1 MSIGQRPPTEQDLE
15 AAARRLGEM
24 LRDHGWRL
32 ATAES
37 STGGLIGHAIT
48 MVPGSSVYYVG
59 GVISYSDWA
68 KHVQLGVPRELMAEH
83 GAVSAP
89 VAAAMA
95 EGVRD
100 RFGVELGSAVTGIAG
115 PEGATPGKPIGL
127 HYVAAVRRGHPPD
140 VEERVLTHDREG
152 NKFAAAL
159 LALELAL
166 REARAAD
173 GGG

>member
-1 MSIGQRPPTEQDLE
+1 MSISQRPPTEQDLE
-15 AAARRLGEM
+15 AAARRLGEA
-24 LRDHGWRL
+24 LRAHDWRL

-48 MVPGSSVYYVG
+48 MVSGSSAYYVG

-68 KHVQLGVPRELMAEH
+68 KQVQLSVPRELMAEH

-100 RFGVELGSAVTGIAG
+100 RFGVELGAAVTGIAG
-115 PEGATPGKPIGL
+115 PEGATPGKAIGL
-127 HYVAAVRRGHPPD
+127 HFVAAARRGHPPD
-140 VEERVLTHDREG
+140 VEERVFNHDREG

-166 REARAAD
+166 REVRAA
-173 GGG
+173 GGT